1 MSETPQPPLD
11 PTRLEG
17 YFVELLDKLE
27 RIASVME
34 RFDNIMNPTLG
45 MAEAE
50 LDEQIAAS
58 DVASFPSIFLQP
70 VKPGGPSAAAQQV
83 G

>member
-1 MSETPQPPLD
+1 MPETPQFPFD

-34 RFDNIMNPTLG
+34 RFDNVMNPTLG
-45 MAEAE
+45 MAVAE
-50 LDEQIAAS
+50 LDEQVAAT
-58 DVASFPSIFLQP
+58 DVSPFPSIFLQP
-70 VKPGGPSAAAQQV
+70 LQPPKPSTAVQQV